1 MKIKKG
7 DKVKV
12 IKGKDRGK
20 TGIVSRSFP
29 KENKVLIEGINTY
42 KKHRKPR
49 KEGEKGE
56 ILVLSKAI
64 AASNVM
70 LLCPKCG
77 KPTRVGFIIE
87 KNKSNKEIKQRVCKK
102 CQAKI

>member
-87 KNKSNKEIKQRVCKK
+87 KNKNNKEIKQRVCKK